1 MNPARRDVLKTFGI
15 ALLLLPFCLAAWYFA
30 AGVVGWLPSRI
41 AASAIDMAA
50 GKVIKVEQAERRVSY
65 QIEVEGKYRPGGN
78 PRAEVKVDVPAA
90 NYTFG
95 VAIFTALALA
105 IRGWRRPA
113 RFALGF
119 AILLVLPAFGI
130 AFEALRHLGASPE
143 LAALI
148 DWGGGKRE
156 AIALGYQVGSLLLP
170 TLGPI
175 VLWLILFNVIPAAA
189 PAVTGRD
196 PVS

>member
-1 MNPARRDVLKTFGI
+1 MNAARRDVLRTFAI
-15 ALLLLPFCLAAWYFA
+15 ALLLLPLCLGAWYLARDAFNWLPTRLAAPA
-30 AGVVGWLPSRI
+30 IGMASGVVQR
-41 AASAIDMAA
+41 
-50 GKVIKVEQAERRVSY
+50 VEKTPRGVGY
-65 QIEVEGKYRPGGN
+65 VIEVEGKYRPGGT

-105 IRGWRRPA
+105 VRGWRRPG
-113 RFALGF
+113 RFAMGV
-119 AILLVLPAFGI
+119 AILLALPAFGI
-130 AFEALRHLGASPE
+130 TFEALRHLGASPE

-175 VLWLILFNVIPAAA
+175 AAWLALFPEVWKN
-189 PAVTGRD
+189 
-196 PVS
+196 

>member
-1 MNPARRDVLKTFGI
+1 MNPARREVLRTFGI
-15 ALLLLPFCLAAWYFA
+15 ALLLLPLCLGAWFFARDAAGWVPTRLAA
-30 AGVVGWLPSRI
+30 P
-41 AASAIDMAA
+41 AIGMAA
-50 GKVIKVEQAERRVSY
+50 GKVQKIEMSARGVGYHV
-65 QIEVEGKYRPGGN
+65 EVEGKYRPGGT
-78 PRAEVKVDVPAA
+78 PRAEVTVDVPSA

-130 AFEALRHLGASPE
+130 AFEALRNLGTAPE
-143 LAALI
+143 LAPLLG
-148 DWGGGKRE
+148 WGAGKRE

-175 VLWLILFNVIPAAA
+175 AAWLALYPEALGKN
-189 PAVTGRD
+189 
-196 PVS
+196 